1 MDQLKTIKELI
12 NQGDIE
18 NALQALEEFLQT
30 EPVGKDEAYYLMGNA
45 YRKLGDWQKALNNYQ
60 SAIELNPDSPA
71 LQARK
76 MVMDILNFYNKDMYN
91 QIDYGKNQRS
101 NRSRHRALQRVQP
114 VCGSLSAQRNIPRQ
128 RGECERV

>member
-1 MDQLKTIKELI
+1 MRFKHLKNFSRLK
-12 NQGDIE
+12 
-18 NALQALEEFLQT
+18 
-30 EPVGKDEAYYLMGNA
+30 PVGKDEAYYLMGNA

-91 QIDYGKNQRS
+91 Q
-101 NRSRHRALQRVQP
+101 
-114 VCGSLSAQRNIPRQ
+114 
-128 RGECERV
+128 